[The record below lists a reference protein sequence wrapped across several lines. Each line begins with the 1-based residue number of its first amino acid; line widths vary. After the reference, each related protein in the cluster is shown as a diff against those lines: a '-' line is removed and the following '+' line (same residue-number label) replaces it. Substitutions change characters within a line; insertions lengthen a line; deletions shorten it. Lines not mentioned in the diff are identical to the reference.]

1 MISSAGPCL
10 VLVGVRRLGN
20 ASSRRFDNY
29 RMVRQ
34 YDGYDSTGAR
44 QVCVRNVAIH
54 KSGEESVRNGAA
66 C

>member
-10 VLVGVRRLGN
+10 VLVGVWRLGN

-34 YDGYDSTGAR
+34 YDSTGTR
-44 QVCVRNVAIH
+44 QVCARNVVIP
-54 KSGEESVRNGAA
+54 KIGEESVRNGAA
-66 C
+66 W